1 VASHQFVSSKFFRFG
16 EEFELDLGA
25 YELRKAGRQ
34 LRLARIP
41 MELLLLLLEQPG
53 QLVTREQIAE
63 RIWGK
68 DVFLDVDN
76 GINAVV
82 RRIRQVLEDDPEQPR
97 FIQTVVGRG
106 YRFVATIQEFPS
118 SPALLTTLDA
128 EESEINQCDQYSA
141 DGLADLERTSDS
153 ASAEMVT
160 TGVPLL
166 SRSRWI
172 FVVSVVTVV
181 LVATTVFAGR
191 WLGRNRGPIDSIAV
205 LPFVN
210 TTGDPEVEYLSDG
223 ITEGII
229 CGLSQLPQ
237 MRVMARSTV
246 FHYKGPNVDP
256 RRVGHDLSVRAVL
269 TGTLARHG
277 DDLRVQ
283 TELVDVGNG
292 SVLWSEQYDRKISDL
307 PAVQQEVVRD
317 VSDKLK
323 LRFSGESTSKLRKR
337 ATESWEA
344 YDLYLRGRYQW
355 NKFSDASLQQ
365 AIVYFQQAIDKDPN
379 FALAYAGLA
388 DAYHE
393 LSYSRPPREV
403 MPKAR
408 AAAMKA
414 LELDDSV
421 AEAHAALGWVKWQYD
436 WDWTGAEKEFQRSIE
451 LSPNYAI
458 GHGMYALYLDS
469 MSRVDEGMA
478 QHKRARELE
487 PLSLIINTN
496 AGEALYDTR
505 QYDQAIEQYRK
516 TLEIAPSF
524 APVHDDLAEV
534 FERKGMYREAVAE
547 WQVSLIANGE
557 LRLATAMGQA
567 YTKSGYEGAL
577 HTWLD
582 DITNPAIHT
591 YACPLLVAST
601 YARLGEVDRAFEWL
615 AKAYQERASDLVF
628 LRVQPAFDNLRSDP
642 RYAELER
649 TIGFPQ

>member
-1 VASHQFVSSKFFRFG
+1 
-16 EEFELDLGA
+16 
-25 YELRKAGRQ
+25 
-34 LRLARIP
+34 
-41 MELLLLLLEQPG
+41 
-53 QLVTREQIAE
+53 
-63 RIWGK
+63 
-68 DVFLDVDN
+68 
-76 GINAVV
+76 
-82 RRIRQVLEDDPEQPR
+82 
-97 FIQTVVGRG
+97 
-106 YRFVATIQEFPS
+106 
-118 SPALLTTLDA
+118 
-128 EESEINQCDQYSA
+128 
-141 DGLADLERTSDS
+141 
-153 ASAEMVT
+153 
-160 TGVPLL
+160 
-166 SRSRWI
+166 
-172 FVVSVVTVV
+172 
-181 LVATTVFAGR
+181 
-191 WLGRNRGPIDSIAV
+191 
-205 LPFVN
+205 
-210 TTGDPEVEYLSDG
+210 
-223 ITEGII
+223 
-229 CGLSQLPQ
+229 
-237 MRVMARSTV
+237 
-246 FHYKGPNVDP
+246 
-256 RRVGHDLSVRAVL
+256 
-269 TGTLARHG
+269 
-277 DDLRVQ
+277 
-283 TELVDVGNG
+283 
-292 SVLWSEQYDRKISDL
+292 
-307 PAVQQEVVRD
+307 
-317 VSDKLK
+317 
-323 LRFSGESTSKLRKR
+323 
-337 ATESWEA
+337 
-344 YDLYLRGRYQW
+344 
-355 NKFSDASLQQ
+355 
-365 AIVYFQQAIDKDPN
+365 
-379 FALAYAGLA
+379 
-388 DAYHE
+388 
-393 LSYSRPPREV
+393 